1 MRYTF
6 EILLIRKIK
15 NHDVNLR
22 VDVLSFYRLFFFT
35 NTVMNVHTNVESLT
49 GAMQPKQKV
58 EK

>member
-22 VDVLSFYRLFFFT
+22 VDVLSFFRLLFFT
-35 NTVMNVHTNVESLT
+35 NTVMHVHTNVESLT